1 MVKFQS
7 HTASSSALSSRSP
20 WQCETGDV
28 VRLSTDTD
36 SVTLF
41 ALSGSQQSSQVQQN
55 TDAFLFALTPLI
67 VSLLFSVSVSAMAR
81 ILESA
86 SRPLL

>member
-7 HTASSSALSSRSP
+7 HTASSSALSSRSR
-20 WQCETGDV
+20 WQYKTGNV

-41 ALSGSQQSSQVQQN
+41 ALSGSQQSSQVQRN
-55 TDAFLFALTPLI
+55 PDALFFRVDALD
-67 VSLLFSVSVSAMAR
+67 SVAVVQR
-81 ILESA
+81 
-86 SRPLL
+86 